1 LRTPDFGPRAA
12 RYDELRPADENWW
25 EVYDALVRDGDLA
38 GRRVL
43 DVGCG
48 TGKLAAALSERAKV
62 WGVDR
67 SPEMLEVARA
77 RAPRVRF
84 KQADA
89 YALPFKD
96 GWFERATMWLVVHL
110 LERPRAF
117 AEIRRVL
124 GAGGQVA
131 VATFDPS
138 YFGLFW
144 FRDYFPSMEAIDLA
158 RFPTRDDFAAEL
170 AAAGF
175 DEPSFTRLSQSA
187 EATREVALERIRG
200 KHIAT
205 FDLISDEEYEA
216 GLARAE
222 RELPERIEYRQEW
235 LIAVARASSRPAV
248 GSTGP

>member
-1 LRTPDFGPRAA
+1 MNSSPTPDFGARAA
-12 RYDELRPADENWW
+12 TYDQLRPADENWR
-25 EVYDALVRDGDLA
+25 EVYEALVREGDLA

-48 TGKLAAALSERAKV
+48 TGKFVAALSERAKV
-62 WGVDR
+62 WGLDA

-77 RAPRVRF
+77 RAPEARF
-84 KQADA
+84 KQGSAEA
-89 YALPFKD
+89 MPFKD
-96 GWFERATMWLVVHL
+96 GWFDRATLWLVVHL
-110 LERPRAF
+110 LDRPRAY

-124 GAGGQVA
+124 SPGGVIA

-138 YFGLFW
+138 YFRLFW
-144 FRDYFPSMEAIDLA
+144 FRDYFPSMEKIDLA
-158 RFPTRDDFAAEL
+158 RFPTREDFAAEL
-170 AAAGF
+170 AATGF
-175 DEPSFTRLSQSA
+175 GEPTFTRISQRA

-222 RELPERIEYRQEW
+222 RELPERIQYRQEW
-235 LIAVARASSRPAV
+235 LLTAAA
-248 GSTGP
+248 TG